1 MKLGQKKIDKIEE
14 ITLTDYGIVD
24 GTLSIENVESIIDD
38 LLTKI
43 DGLKGEIRDLKN
55 KEYIDEPDYDEIG
68 KDIRFGMYEQ

>member
-1 MKLGQKKIDKIEE
+1 MKLGQEKIDKIEE